1 MRNSLF
7 TTAVVVV
14 ALVSGVAAGQS
25 HDRARR
31 YYEDGLAEAD
41 ARRRAVLLERSFE
54 EYATYEAAIALGE
67 MLLAEGEW
75 ERARPW
81 LDDAYGLSAAGSE
94 ARARAL
100 FRVAE
105 TYALEGRP
113 IRYVEFLRLSLAAR
127 RTPLVEEALLE
138 AMGDRGLVLS
148 AEIVEALTPDRSLTM
163 GARPRPRIDLAIN
176 FEFDS
181 ARLTPDGREQATELG
196 EALRGRVGRILL
208 LGHTDAQG
216 SRAYNEALSRRRAAG
231 VRDFLVEEFGL
242 DPRNMDVEGRGEDD
256 LLFAET
262 TEAAHSLNR
271 RVEVILR
278 R

>member
-1 MRNSLF
+1 MRNRLF

-14 ALVSGVAAGQS
+14 ALVLGVAAGQS
-25 HDRARR
+25 RDRARR
-31 YYEDGLAEAD
+31 YYEEGLAEAD

-67 MLLAEGEW
+67 ILLAGGEW
-75 ERARPW
+75 ERARSW
-81 LDDAYGLSAAGSE
+81 LDDAYELSVAGSE

-105 TYALEGRP
+105 TYAQEGRP
-113 IRYVEFLRLSLAAR
+113 ILYVEYLRLSLAAH
-127 RTPLVEEALLE
+127 RTPMVEEALLE
-138 AMGDRGLVLS
+138 AMGDRRLVSS
-148 AEIVEALTPDRSLTM
+148 AEIVEALTPDRTSRM
-163 GARPRPRIDLAIN
+163 GADPRPRIDLIIN

-181 ARLTPDGREQATELG
+181 ARLTWDGREQAAELG
-196 EALRGRVGRILL
+196 GALRGGVGRVLL
-208 LGHTDAQG
+208 VGHTDAQG
-216 SRAYNEALSRRRAAG
+216 SRAYNEALSRRRAAA
-231 VRDFLVEEFGL
+231 VRDFVVEEFGL
-242 DPRNMDVEGRGEDD
+242 DPSNVDVEGRGEDQP
-256 LLFAET
+256 LFTET